1 MQHIQNYAPKISDSF
16 FFSGA
21 TSLRAVHIAS
31 KVKVAWLLKNIGF
44 STKIKKNIMTQETKC
59 KMKIPMQ
66 LSQSII

>member
-31 KVKVAWLLKNIGF
+31 MSHGYSKILGSVQRLKK
-44 STKIKKNIMTQETKC
+44 T
-59 KMKIPMQ
+59 
-66 LSQSII
+66 L